1 MELKDYLESQ
11 LKKGTYKSYL
21 YEIEKFKK
29 HYKNPEKLNYQEL
42 MNYVKLL
49 RKNYNP
55 QSIRRTIYAI
65 KKFYDYLLEIGKVK
79 YNIAKNIKIRDGKEN
94 PLQLQEL
101 LTEKELLQ
109 LLEPRKERYKIL
121 EKRNQIIISLLV
133 NQALLVSD
141 IENLRIEDL
150 DLKNAKIKVKSTGI
164 TNERILD
171 LKAEQILL
179 FYEYLKE
186 NRIALQSPKLIENN
200 KKNEA
205 KFLEKQKT
213 SFFLLNK
220 LGSKITA
227 DDINY
232 LVSTYQ
238 KDFTKKITSVKI
250 RQSVIKLK
258 LDQGENLRK
267 VQYFAGHK
275 HADTTEKYRETGIE
289 ALQTAINQFHPI
301 K

>member
-1 MELKDYLESQ
+1 MEIENYLQNELSKQ
-11 LKKGTYKSYL
+11 TIKSYL

-42 MNYVKLL
+42 MNYVELL

-65 KKFYDYLLEIGKVK
+65 KKFYDYLLETGKVK

-141 IENLRIEDL
+141 IENLRIENL

-179 FYEYLKE
+179 FYQYLQE
-186 NRIALQSPKLIENN
+186 DRND
-200 KKNEA
+200 
-205 KFLEKQKT
+205 LEKEKT

-238 KDFTKKITSVKI
+238 KDFIKKITTIKI

-258 LDQGENLRK
+258 LDGGENLRK

-289 ALQTAINQFHPI
+289 ALQTAINQYHPI

>member
-1 MELKDYLESQ
+1 MNLINYLQNELSE
-11 LKKGTYKSYL
+11 GTIKTYL
-21 YEIEKFKK
+21 YEIEKFRK
-29 HYKNPEKLNYQEL
+29 HYRNPEKLSYQNL
-42 MNYVKLL
+42 MEYVELL

-55 QSIRRTIYAI
+55 QSVKRTIYAI
-65 KKFYDYLLEIGKVK
+65 KKYYNYLVETGKTK
-79 YNIAKNIKIRDGKEN
+79 INIAANIKIKDGKEN
-94 PLQLQEL
+94 PIQLQEL
-101 LTEKELLQ
+101 FTEKELQ
-109 LLEPRKERYKIL
+109 KLLEPRKERYPIL

-133 NQALLVSD
+133 NQALLVGD
-141 IENLRIEDL
+141 IERLKIEDA
-150 DLKNAKIKVKSTGI
+150 DLKSAKIRIRKSGI
-164 TNERILD
+164 TNERILE

-186 NRIALQSPKLIENN
+186 ERAQLETFRTENEN
-200 KKNEA
+200 Y
-205 KFLEKQKT
+205 
-213 SFFLLNK
+213 FLLGK
-220 LGSKITA
+220 LGTKITS

-232 LVSTYQ
+232 LVSTY
-238 KDFTKKITSVKI
+238 KKNFTKKLTSVTI

-275 HADTTEKYRETGIE
+275 NADTTEKYRETGIN

>member
-1 MELKDYLESQ
+1 MEIENYLQNELSKQ
-11 LKKGTYKSYL
+11 TIKSYL

-42 MNYVKLL
+42 MNYVELL

-65 KKFYDYLLEIGKVK
+65 KKFYDYLLETGKVK

-141 IENLRIEDL
+141 IENLRIENL

-186 NRIALQSPKLIENN
+186 DREL
-200 KKNEA
+200 
-205 KFLEKQKT
+205 LEKQKT

-238 KDFTKKITSVKI
+238 KGFTKKITSVKI

-258 LDQGENLRK
+258 LDGGENLRK

-289 ALQTAINQFHPI
+289 ALQTAINQYHPI

>member
-1 MELKDYLESQ
+1 MEIENYLQNELSKQ
-11 LKKGTYKSYL
+11 TIKSYL

-29 HYKNPEKLNYQEL
+29 HYKNPDKLNYQEL
-42 MNYVKLL
+42 MNYVELL

-65 KKFYDYLLEIGKVK
+65 KKFYDYLLETGKVK

-141 IENLRIEDL
+141 IENLRIENL

-179 FYEYLKE
+179 FYQYLQE
-186 NRIALQSPKLIENN
+186 DREL
-200 KKNEA
+200 
-205 KFLEKQKT
+205 LEKQKT

-238 KDFTKKITSVKI
+238 KGFTKKITTIKI

-275 HADTTEKYRETGIE
+275 HADTTEKYKETGIN
-289 ALQTAINQFHPI
+289 ALQTAINQYHPI

>member
-42 MNYVKLL
+42 MNYVELL

-186 NRIALQSPKLIENN
+186 ER
-200 KKNEA
+200 
-205 KFLEKQKT
+205 EKMKEKRPDN
-213 SFFLLNK
+213 FYFLLNK

>member
-1 MELKDYLESQ
+1 MEIENYLQNELSKQ
-11 LKKGTYKSYL
+11 TIKSYL

-29 HYKNPEKLNYQEL
+29 HYKNPDKLNYQEL
-42 MNYVKLL
+42 MNYVELL

-65 KKFYDYLLEIGKVK
+65 KKFYDYLLETGKVK

-141 IENLRIEDL
+141 IENLRIENL

-186 NRIALQSPKLIENN
+186 DREL
-200 KKNEA
+200 
-205 KFLEKQKT
+205 LEKQKT

-238 KDFTKKITSVKI
+238 KDFIKKITTIKI

-289 ALQTAINQFHPI
+289 ALQTAINQYHPI

>member
-1 MELKDYLESQ
+1 MEIENYLQNELSKQ
-11 LKKGTYKSYL
+11 TIKSYL

-42 MNYVKLL
+42 MNYVELL

-133 NQALLVSD
+133 NQALLVTD
-141 IENLRIEDL
+141 IERLRIEDL

-179 FYEYLKE
+179 FYEYLKKDRE
-186 NRIALQSPKLIENN
+186 L
-200 KKNEA
+200 
-205 KFLEKQKT
+205 LEKQKT

-238 KDFTKKITSVKI
+238 KGFTKKITTIKI

-258 LDQGENLRK
+258 LDSGENLRK

-275 HADTTEKYRETGIE
+275 HADTTEKYKETGIE

>member
-1 MELKDYLESQ
+1 MELENYLQNELSE
-11 LKKGTYKSYL
+11 GTIKTYL

-29 HYKNPEKLNYQEL
+29 HYKNPEKLSYQNL
-42 MNYVKLL
+42 MEYVELL

-55 QSIRRTIYAI
+55 QSVKRTMYAI
-65 KKFYDYLLEIGKVK
+65 KKYYDYLVETGKIK
-79 YNIAKNIKIRDGKEN
+79 TNIATNIKIKDGKEN
-94 PLQLQEL
+94 PIQLQEL
-101 LTEKELLQ
+101 LTEKELQ
-109 LLEPRKERYKIL
+109 KLLEPREERYPIL
-121 EKRNQIIISLLV
+121 EKRNQIIMSLLV
-133 NQALLVSD
+133 NQALLVGD
-141 IENLRIEDL
+141 IEKLKIEDL
-150 DLKNAKIKVKSTGI
+150 DLQNAKVKVQKSGI
-164 TNERILD
+164 TNERILE

-179 FYEYLKE
+179 FYQYLQKE
-186 NRIALQSPKLIENN
+186 RIQ
-200 KKNEA
+200 
-205 KFLEKQKT
+205 LERQKT

-220 LGSKITA
+220 LGSAITK

-238 KDFTKKITSVKI
+238 KGFAKKLTSVKI
-250 RQSVIKLK
+250 RQSVVKLK

-275 HADTTEKYRETGIE
+275 HADTTEKYRETGVD

>member
-1 MELKDYLESQ
+1 MEIENYLQNELSKQ
-11 LKKGTYKSYL
+11 TIKSYL

-29 HYKNPEKLNYQEL
+29 HYKNPDKLNYQEL
-42 MNYVKLL
+42 MNYVELL

-65 KKFYDYLLEIGKVK
+65 KKFYDYLLETGKVK

-141 IENLRIEDL
+141 IENLRIENL

-186 NRIALQSPKLIENN
+186 DREL
-200 KKNEA
+200 
-205 KFLEKQKT
+205 LEKQKT

-238 KDFTKKITSVKI
+238 KGFTKKITSVKI

-258 LDQGENLRK
+258 LAQGENLRK

-289 ALQTAINQFHPI
+289 ALQTAINQYHPI

>member
-1 MELKDYLESQ
+1 MEIENYLQNELSKQ
-11 LKKGTYKSYL
+11 TVKSYL

-42 MNYVKLL
+42 MNYVELL

-55 QSIRRTIYAI
+55 QSIRRTIYAL
-65 KKFYDYLLEIGKVK
+65 KKYYDYLLEIGKVK
-79 YNIAKNIKIRDGKEN
+79 YNIAKNVKIRDGKEN

-101 LTEKELLQ
+101 LTEKELQ
-109 LLEPRKERYKIL
+109 KFLEPRKERYKIL

-141 IENLRIEDL
+141 IENLRIENL

-179 FYEYLKE
+179 FYQYLQE
-186 NRIALQSPKLIENN
+186 DRED
-200 KKNEA
+200 
-205 KFLEKQKT
+205 LEKEKT

-238 KDFTKKITSVKI
+238 KGFTKKITTIKI
-250 RQSVIKLK
+250 RQSVIKSR
-258 LDQGENLRK
+258 LDKGENLRK

-289 ALQTAINQFHPI
+289 ALQTAINQYHPLAF
-301 K
+301 

>member
-1 MELKDYLESQ
+1 MEIENYLQNELSKQ
-11 LKKGTYKSYL
+11 TVKNYL

-42 MNYVKLL
+42 MNYVELL

-55 QSIRRTIYAI
+55 QSIKRTIYAI

-101 LTEKELLQ
+101 LTEQELQ
-109 LLEPRKERYKIL
+109 KLLEPRKERYKIL

-141 IENLRIEDL
+141 IESLRIEDL

-179 FYEYLKE
+179 FYQYLQE
-186 NRIALQSPKLIENN
+186 DRIALQSPKLIENN

-238 KDFTKKITSVKI
+238 KGFTKKITSVKI

-258 LDQGENLRK
+258 LAQGENLRK

-289 ALQTAINQFHPI
+289 ALQTAINQYHPI

>member
-1 MELKDYLESQ
+1 MELTNYLESH

-42 MNYVKLL
+42 MNYVELL

-55 QSIRRTIYAI
+55 QSIKRTIYAI

-186 NRIALQSPKLIENN
+186 DREL
-200 KKNEA
+200 
-205 KFLEKQKT
+205 LEKQKT

-238 KDFTKKITSVKI
+238 KDFIKKITTIKI

-289 ALQTAINQFHPI
+289 ALQTAINQYHPLAF
-301 K
+301 

>member
-1 MELKDYLESQ
+1 MKPSTDNQQLTTYLENH

-42 MNYVKLL
+42 MNYVELL

-55 QSIRRTIYAI
+55 QSIKRTIYAI

-79 YNIAKNIKIRDGKEN
+79 YNIAKNVKIRDGKEN

-101 LTEKELLQ
+101 LTEKELLK
-109 LLEPRKERYKIL
+109 LLEPRKERYPIL

-186 NRIALQSPKLIENN
+186 EREKLER
-200 KKNEA
+200 
-205 KFLEKQKT
+205 QKT

-238 KDFTKKITSVKI
+238 KDFVKKITTIKI

-258 LDQGENLRK
+258 LDSGENLRK

-289 ALQTAINQFHPI
+289 ALQTAINQYHPI

>member
-1 MELKDYLESQ
+1 MEIENYLQNELSKQ
-11 LKKGTYKSYL
+11 TIKSYL

-29 HYKNPEKLNYQEL
+29 HYKSPEKLNYQEL
-42 MNYVKLL
+42 MNYVELL

-101 LTEKELLQ
+101 LTEKELHK
-109 LLEPRKERYKIL
+109 LLEPRKERYRIL
-121 EKRNQIIISLLV
+121 EKRNQIILSLLV

-186 NRIALQSPKLIENN
+186 DREL
-200 KKNEA
+200 
-205 KFLEKQKT
+205 LEKQKT

-238 KDFTKKITSVKI
+238 KGFTKKTTTIKI

-275 HADTTEKYRETGIE
+275 HADTTEKYREAGIE

>member
-1 MELKDYLESQ
+1 MKPSTDNQQLTTYLENH

-21 YEIEKFKK
+21 YEIEKFKR

-42 MNYVKLL
+42 MNYVELL

-55 QSIRRTIYAI
+55 QSIKRTIYAI

-79 YNIAKNIKIRDGKEN
+79 YNIAKNVKIRDGKEN

-164 TNERILD
+164 TNKRILD

-179 FYEYLKE
+179 FYQYLQE
-186 NRIALQSPKLIENN
+186 DREV
-200 KKNEA
+200 
-205 KFLEKQKT
+205 LEKQKT

>member
-1 MELKDYLESQ
+1 MEIENYLQNELSKQ
-11 LKKGTYKSYL
+11 TIKSYL

-42 MNYVKLL
+42 MNYVELL

-55 QSIRRTIYAI
+55 QSIKRTIYAI

-141 IENLRIEDL
+141 IESLRIEDL

-186 NRIALQSPKLIENN
+186 DREL
-200 KKNEA
+200 
-205 KFLEKQKT
+205 LEKQKT

-238 KDFTKKITSVKI
+238 KGFTKKITSVKI

-289 ALQTAINQFHPI
+289 ALQTAINQFHPLAF
-301 K
+301 